1 MRMTTHVGV
10 WCLVCLAGMF
20 LLVAGAG
27 AQEAKGPGAPNAE
40 KLGWHLGCQAY
51 SFNRFTFFEAIDKVN
66 ALGLKW
72 IEAYPGQA
80 LSPEKRDVKFSHDAS
95 PLALEEVKLKLHS
108 AGVTLIN
115 YGVVNLPNNEAE
127 CRKVFDFAKKMGI
140 ETIVSEP
147 SDASKEAFDLIDRLC
162 QEYDINVA
170 IHNHP
175 GSPKR
180 PNYRY
185 WDPKYVLQLCEGR
198 SKHIGSCA
206 DTGHWMRSGVNPVE
220 ALKLLEGRV
229 VSFHFK
235 DLNKFGPSAHDV
247 PWGTG
252 EGDVDGMLA
261 EVYRQGFK
269 GVFSVEYE
277 HNWENS
283 VPEIAQGVAYFDQ
296 VAAKLAK

>member
-10 WCLVCLAGMF
+10 WCIVCLVGMF
-20 LLVAGAG
+20 VLAGAAG
-27 AQEAKGPGAPNAE
+27 AQEGSAAKGPGAPNAE
-40 KLGWHLGCQAY
+40 KLGWRVGCQAY
-51 SFNRFTFFEAIDKVN
+51 SFNRFTFFEAVDKV
-66 ALGLKW
+66 ASMGLKV
-72 IEAYPGQA
+72 IEAYPGQG
-80 LSPEKRDVKFSHDAS
+80 LSPDQPDVKIGPDMSDEAKALVKAK
-95 PLALEEVKLKLHS
+95 LAE
-108 AGVTLIN
+108 AGVKMVVF
-115 YGVVNLPNNEAE
+115 GVTGLPNDEAA
-127 CRKVFDFAKKMGI
+127 CRKTFDFAKEMGI
-140 ETIVSEP
+140 ETICSEP
-147 SDASKEAFDLIDRLC
+147 PPEAFDLIDKLC
-162 QEYDINVA
+162 QEYKISVA

-175 GSPKR
+175 KES
-180 PNYRY
+180 RY
-185 WDPKYVLQLCEGR
+185 WNPDKVLEVCEGR
-198 SKHIGSCA
+198 SKYIGACA

-220 ALKLLEGRV
+220 ALRKLEGRI

-235 DLNKFGPSAHDV
+235 DLNKFGGGAHDV

-269 GVFSVEYE
+269 GVFSAEYE